1 MTTVPAGRRRDVTS
15 AAPTV
20 AAVLVAFGAAYGL
33 HRGVDMPVTDVVLGV
48 VLTLTLS
55 RTFARANHHPLL
67 LVLEVPVVA
76 LAAAGAG
83 RLVVEHPWI
92 GQPLLVV
99 ALSIGVLARR
109 WGGLVRQA
117 GRLVALPFLALLVTP
132 VPTAAGAARGSV
144 TQAALWAPAVGL
156 IAVGCAAAAA
166 ALRRRFLAVPPQPP
180 DARAQRS
187 TRSGRRLDAPTRMA
201 AQMASGLGAALVIGH
216 LLFGDRW
223 AWTLLSAFIVASGN
237 RGRGDVVH
245 KAALRTAGAGIGT
258 VAVSLAT
265 VDLPPGNRWL
275 IVALL
280 GVLAVA
286 LVLRERN
293 YAFWAAGVTAMVA
306 LLHGYYG
313 DTGTTA
319 LWERILGV
327 LVGSAIGVAAAWFV
341 LPVRTIDVV
350 RRRLADCLA
359 ALTDDLDPE
368 RTGPGALPAALGGL
382 AEVTPALRAHARVI
396 RRWGA
401 PSAVPAV
408 DAMYRLAQLPDDERA
423 RRRLRR
429 DTVRVRRAIVGR
441 DDPAPDEL
449 VADLVPVH
457 AYLQASAR
465 VHRPALPGQPAAAV
479 QPQRSPGELGEG
491 EHGHGVGERV
501 RPGAATGGASGDHAR
516 DDAGGVAEQAGARA
530 AQRGQRRQH
539 VHDHEAAGDG
549 DRAGG

>member
-1 MTTVPAGRRRDVTS
+1 MTSVPAGWRRDVTS
-15 AAPTV
+15 AAPAV
-20 AAVLVAFGAAYGL
+20 AAVLVAFGIAYGL
-33 HRGVDMPVTDVVLGV
+33 HRAVDLPITDVVLAV

-55 RTFARANHHPLL
+55 RTFARASHHPLL
-67 LVLEVPVVA
+67 LVLEVPAVA

-92 GQPLLVV
+92 GQPLLVI

-144 TQAALWAPAVGL
+144 TQAILWAPVVGL
-156 IAVGCAAAAA
+156 IAVGCAASAASLQRR
-166 ALRRRFLAVPPQPP
+166 LRDDPPPAVNGREHRP
-180 DARAQRS
+180 ARPS
-187 TRSGRRLDAPTRMA
+187 RRLDAPTRMA
-201 AQMASGLGAALVIGH
+201 AQMATGLGAALVVGH

-245 KAALRTAGAGIGT
+245 KAALRTLGAGVGT
-258 VAVSLAT
+258 VAVSLGT
-265 VDLPPGNRWL
+265 VSLPPGNRWL
-275 IVALL
+275 IVALF

-341 LPVRTIDVV
+341 LPIRTTDVV

-368 RTGPGALPAALGGL
+368 RTEPPALPAALGRL
-382 AEVTPALRAHARVI
+382 SEVTPVLRAHTRAVG
-396 RRWGA
+396 RWRGA
-401 PSAVPAV
+401 GAAPAV
-408 DAMYRLAQLPDDERA
+408 DAMYRLAQLPDDERS

-429 DTVRVRRAIVGR
+429 DAVRVRRAIVGR

-449 VADLVPVH
+449 VPGLVPVH
-457 AYLQASAR
+457 TYLQASAR
-465 VHRPALPGQPAAAV
+465 VHRSTLPGQPTAPV
-479 QPQRSPGELGEG
+479 QPQRAPGEVGES
-491 EHGHGVGERV
+491 EHRHGVRERV
-501 RPGAATGGASGDHAR
+501 GPGPSTRGASGDGAR
-516 DDAGGVAEQAGARA
+516 GDAAGVAEQTGPRA
-530 AQRGQRRQH
+530 AQSGQRGQH
-539 VHDHEAAGDG
+539 VDAHEAARDH